1 MTLDKVKF
9 QYINLTEMC
18 KQVGKELKRFLA
30 LKDTKAYLNVLSTR
44 LNIEPSILVR
54 TKVGGIPTEQGT
66 WGHPLVALHLAQ
78 WLSPEIYVDI
88 AIKLSYLVDQDFLNE
103 FSSNEDIKDISGFIY
118 LVHIKGSN
126 FYKIGYT
133 KNVIKRLAT
142 LQTANALELVIVERF
157 FSLKAR
163 YLEKEIHKYYE
174 SQRVRGEWFQ
184 FSEEQ
189 VKNFVSTINNLD
201 KRGDEYIQEVIE
213 IDGFITEDFFL
224 PACN

>member
-18 KQVGKELKRFLA
+18 KQAGKKMSH
-30 LKDTKAYLNVLSTR
+30 YLSNESTR
-44 LNIEPSILVR
+44 SYVGILSNKLGIEPSILVR

-88 AIKLSYLVDQDFLNE
+88 AIKLSHLVDQDFLNE

-157 FSLKAR
+157 FSLNAR

-174 SQRVRGEWFQ
+174 SQKVRGEWFQ

-201 KRGDEYIQEVIE
+201 KGGDEYIQEVIE

>member
-18 KQVGKELKRFLA
+18 KQAGRRLDNYLA
-30 LKDTKAYLNVLSTR
+30 NVSTKAYLNVLSTR
-44 LNIEPSILVR
+44 LNIEPSVLVR

-88 AIKLSYLVDQDFLNE
+88 AIKLSHLVDQDFLNE
-103 FSSNEDIKDISGFIY
+103 FSSN
-118 LVHIKGSN
+118 
-126 FYKIGYT
+126 
-133 KNVIKRLAT
+133 NVIKRLAT

-157 FSLKAR
+157 FSLNAR
-163 YLEKEIHKYYE
+163 YLEKETHKYYE

-201 KRGDEYIQEVIE
+201 KGGDEYIQEVIE
-213 IDGFITEDFFL
+213 IDGFITEDFLL
-224 PACN
+224 PTCN

>member
-18 KQVGKELKRFLA
+18 KQAGRRLDNYLA
-30 LKDTKAYLNVLSTR
+30 NVSTKAYLNVLSTR
-44 LNIEPSILVR
+44 LNIEPSVLVR

-88 AIKLSYLVDQDFLNE
+88 AIKLSHLVDQDFLNE
-103 FSSNEDIKDISGFIY
+103 FSSNNVIKDISGFIY

-157 FSLKAR
+157 FSLNAR

-201 KRGDEYIQEVIE
+201 KGGDEYIQEVIE
-213 IDGFITEDFFL
+213 IDGFITEDFLL
-224 PACN
+224 PTCN